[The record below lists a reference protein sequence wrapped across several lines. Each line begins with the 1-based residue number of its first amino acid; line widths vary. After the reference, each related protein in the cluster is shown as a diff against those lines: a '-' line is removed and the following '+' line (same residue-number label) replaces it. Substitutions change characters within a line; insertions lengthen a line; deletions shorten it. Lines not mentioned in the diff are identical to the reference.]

1 MRLLLLRHG
10 QTDWNA
16 AERYQGRTDIELNA
30 TGLQQAEDAA
40 RRLAET
46 DLHAVY
52 ASPLGRA
59 RRTAEIA
66 VRDRGLDI
74 TLDDGLM
81 ETAGGD
87 WEGLTYAEIS
97 ARWPQDFAAWRAAHP
112 EHGPV
117 GGETPG
123 RAGLRVIRTLR
134 GLVSASTPTQWCQ
147 HDDQQVLVV
156 AHGGCLR
163 AATAL
168 LVGEGQSAAA
178 SYASLERLQNGRMI
192 VLEGEFGERD
202 PGHEGGWQTSWRIA
216 DYNV

>member
-16 AERYQGRTDIELNA
+16 AERYQGRTDIELNEI
-30 TGLQQAEDAA
+30 GVRQAQDAA
-40 RRLAET
+40 RRLSQVSV
-46 DLHAVY
+46 HAVF

-66 VRDRGLDI
+66 VAGRGLPL

-87 WEGLTYAEIS
+87 WEGLTYPEIS
-97 ARWPQDFAAWRAAHP
+97 ARWPRDFAAWRAAHP

-123 RAGLRVIRTLR
+123 KAGQRVVETLR
-134 GLVSASTPTQWCQ
+134 GLLSRRGDE
-147 HDDQQVLVV
+147 HILVV

-168 LVGEGQSAAA
+168 LTGGGPHA
-178 SYASLERLQNGRMI
+178 YAELERLQNGRMI
-192 VLEGEFGERD
+192 VLDGAFGPDGSTE
-202 PGHEGGWQTSWRIA
+202 PKPESGTWNVVG
-216 DYNV
+216 YNV

>member
-16 AERYQGRTDIELNA
+16 AERYQGRTDIVLNA
-30 TGLQQAEDAA
+30 TGVLQAEEAA
-40 RRLAET
+40 RRLTHEPV
-46 DLHAVY
+46 DAVY

-59 RRTAEIA
+59 RHTAEIA
-66 VRDRGLDI
+66 VQDRGLSI

-81 ETAGGD
+81 ETAGGE
-87 WEGLTYAEIS
+87 WEGLTYPEIA
-97 ARWPQDFAAWRAAHP
+97 ARWPEEFAAWRAAHP

-123 RAGLRVIRTLR
+123 QAGQRVVQTLLGFLAGR
-134 GLVSASTPTQWCQ
+134 G
-147 HDDQQVLVV
+147 DDHILVV

-168 LVGEGQSAAA
+168 LTGAGPQA
-178 SYASLERLQNGRMI
+178 YADFERLQNGRLI
-192 VLEGEFGERD
+192 VLEGSFATAARAGEAPPFGEWNVV
-202 PGHEGGWQTSWRIA
+202 G
-216 DYNV
+216 YNV